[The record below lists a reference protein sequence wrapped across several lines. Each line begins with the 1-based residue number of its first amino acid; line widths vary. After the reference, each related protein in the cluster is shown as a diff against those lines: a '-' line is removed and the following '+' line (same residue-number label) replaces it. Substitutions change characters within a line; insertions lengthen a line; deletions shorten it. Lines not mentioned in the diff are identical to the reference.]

1 MARFFFLSAGSAP
14 HALRLAHQ
22 SRFLPSGH
30 PERGDAPQVRAAVAR
45 AAMQMEARVREIER
59 RKSSEEEEEE
69 EDNETK
75 TGDEGVFE
83 ELEKP
88 GVGAFGLKDDAPRRE
103 RVEGRETSSLN
114 PIVA

>member
-1 MARFFFLSAGSAP
+1 
-14 HALRLAHQ
+14 
-22 SRFLPSGH
+22 
-30 PERGDAPQVRAAVAR
+30 
-45 AAMQMEARVREIER
+45 MQMEARVREIER
-59 RKSSEEEEEE
+59 LKSSEEEE
-69 EDNETK
+69 DNDTK